1 VARVGA
7 SAAPHPRNAVWQS
20 DGRSPHE
27 GRADSGAH
35 ALGDARPAVGN
46 FQPLEGGLRSWQ
58 NEGLASVGSP
68 KAQEARGMLRGEMQT
83 VLVRALF
90 EYQGTT
96 ETELDLRENDVV
108 TVLKQDRSGWWQ
120 GEVDGRIGWFPFNY
134 VQVLS

>member
-1 VARVGA
+1 MARVGA
-7 SAAPHPRNAVWQS
+7 SAAPNPRNAAWQS
-20 DGRSPHE
+20 DGRSPQE
-27 GRADSGAH
+27 GRAVSGAH
-35 ALGDARPAVGN
+35 ALGDAQPAVGS
-46 FQPLEGGLRSWQ
+46 FQPLEGGVRSWQ

-68 KAQEARGMLRGEMQT
+68 NAQEAPGSQRGEMQT

-96 ETELDLRENDVV
+96 ETELDLCENDVV